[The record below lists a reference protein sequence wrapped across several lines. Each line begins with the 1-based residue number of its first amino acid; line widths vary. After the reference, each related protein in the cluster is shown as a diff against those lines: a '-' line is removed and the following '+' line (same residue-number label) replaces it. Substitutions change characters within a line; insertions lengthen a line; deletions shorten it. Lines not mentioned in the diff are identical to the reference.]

1 MPDVTTSPAA
11 IRAEFEKL
19 IVDDLLGPAGGPE
32 EIIPTQ
38 PVPRDRYLVGLL
50 APRQSYVS
58 PSRFDAA
65 TAADPSG
72 ATSED
77 HVASPPQLVPS
88 ALGLTFAV
96 PADARELSVEAAWG
110 HYVRE
115 TITDDDEKRTRVW
128 HRSPR
133 GGTLRIAL
141 PGIDGALE
149 TQQPDAEFE
158 RIVVNGRVR
167 RRGNAA
173 LVTLFL
179 VNEQPAPEQ
188 NLDEAWLFQA
198 SLTVRAHDGTAI
210 FLDRSAALAGLAES
224 LDPDEREARSLGM
237 LYRHAVDF
245 AVGHGVAVH
254 AVAAADDPTRAVRLE
269 TRVMPAY
276 DVARTDPPTRDE
288 IPLLDDVTLDMRT
301 LAHTDDAELLGMLRP
316 LIVAYNAW
324 IDEQETRLTNPSERL
339 TGYEETARLHLTQ
352 ARIAAD
358 RIASGIALLERNE
371 LASEAFRFANE
382 AMWRQRIRQKA
393 IEDRRRDGEATSLE
407 NAIALADQPK
417 ERTWRPFQLAFLLLN
432 LPSLTDPRHAERSGD
447 DAIVD
452 LLFFPTGGGKT
463 EAYLGLAAYVLAIR
477 RLQGTLQSDDGDL
490 DGSEGVAVLMRYT
503 LRLLTAQQFQRAA
516 ALVAACEFLRRA
528 RLAAGDARF
537 GVTPFR
543 LGLWI
548 GGSST
553 PNTTAAAHEAIGT
566 ARQRQGRTGSYADPL
581 KLASCP
587 WCGTALTIDK
597 DVDADK
603 VRARTIFACPD
614 PDFTCAFTTRNSDG
628 EGLPIV
634 TVDEEIYRLLPAF
647 VIATVDKFAQL
658 PRQGPL
664 HTLFGRVSER
674 CSRHGFRSFDMTK
687 VGESVESNKHAAAQ
701 GQPAA
706 STSACLRLRPPD
718 LIIQDELHLISGPL
732 GTLVGLYETA
742 IDELACATYAGSRSR
757 PKVVASTATI
767 RRAEYQVRGV
777 FDRKVRVFPP
787 PGLDVGDSFFARSRE
802 PSDATPG
809 RRYLGICARGQRMKA
824 VEARVAITVLA
835 AAQTIFDR
843 YGSSADPYMT
853 LLAYFSSMRELA
865 GMKRLLD
872 DDVQTRLP
880 MAARRGLGRRRT
892 PQQIDELTSRVGG
905 DEIVTILERLSYRH
919 EPGGKYDKFKRP
931 LDVALATN
939 MISVG
944 VDVPR
949 LGLMMVAGQP
959 KSTAEYIQATSRV
972 GRSAD
977 GPGLVLTL
985 YNWSRPRDVSHYER
999 FEHDHAT
1006 FYKQVEPL
1014 SVTPFAERALRLG
1027 RFPGVADK
1035 KTA

>member
-1 MPDVTTSPAA
+1 MTDVAVLPTA

-88 ALGLTFAV
+88 ALGLTFAA
-96 PADARELSVEAAWG
+96 PADTRMLSVAAAWG

-149 TQQPDAEFE
+149 TQQPDADFE
-158 RIVVNGRVR
+158 RIVVSGRVR

-198 SLTVRAHDGTAI
+198 SLTVRAHDGAAI

-269 TRVMPAY
+269 TRAMPAY

-301 LAHTDDAELLGMLRP
+301 LAHADDADLPGMLRP
-316 LIVAYNAW
+316 LVVAYNAW
-324 IDEQETRLTNPSERL
+324 IDEQETRLANPSERL
-339 TGYEETARLHLTQ
+339 TGYEETGRLHLAQ

-358 RIASGIALLERNE
+358 RIASGIALLERDE
-371 LASEAFRFANE
+371 LACEAFRFANE

-393 IEDRRRDGEATSLE
+393 IEDRRRDGGATSLE
-407 NAIALADQPK
+407 NAIALADRPK

-528 RLAAGDARF
+528 CI
-537 GVTPFR
+537 VPM
-543 LGLWI
+543 
-548 GGSST
+548 
-553 PNTTAAAHEAIGT
+553 
-566 ARQRQGRTGSYADPL
+566 
-581 KLASCP
+581 
-587 WCGTALTIDK
+587 
-597 DVDADK
+597 
-603 VRARTIFACPD
+603 VRHC
-614 PDFTCAFTTRNSDG
+614 TRN
-628 EGLPIV
+628 
-634 TVDEEIYRLLPAF
+634 R
-647 VIATVDKFAQL
+647 
-658 PRQGPL
+658 
-664 HTLFGRVSER
+664 
-674 CSRHGFRSFDMTK
+674 
-687 VGESVESNKHAAAQ
+687 
-701 GQPAA
+701 
-706 STSACLRLRPPD
+706 
-718 LIIQDELHLISGPL
+718 
-732 GTLVGLYETA
+732 
-742 IDELACATYAGSRSR
+742 
-757 PKVVASTATI
+757 
-767 RRAEYQVRGV
+767 
-777 FDRKVRVFPP
+777 
-787 PGLDVGDSFFARSRE
+787 
-802 PSDATPG
+802 
-809 RRYLGICARGQRMKA
+809 
-824 VEARVAITVLA
+824 
-835 AAQTIFDR
+835 
-843 YGSSADPYMT
+843 
-853 LLAYFSSMRELA
+853 
-865 GMKRLLD
+865 
-872 DDVQTRLP
+872 
-880 MAARRGLGRRRT
+880 
-892 PQQIDELTSRVGG
+892 
-905 DEIVTILERLSYRH
+905 
-919 EPGGKYDKFKRP
+919 
-931 LDVALATN
+931 
-939 MISVG
+939 
-944 VDVPR
+944 
-949 LGLMMVAGQP
+949 
-959 KSTAEYIQATSRV
+959 
-972 GRSAD
+972 
-977 GPGLVLTL
+977 
-985 YNWSRPRDVSHYER
+985 
-999 FEHDHAT
+999 
-1006 FYKQVEPL
+1006 
-1014 SVTPFAERALRLG
+1014 
-1027 RFPGVADK
+1027 
-1035 KTA
+1035 